1 MAFGHWKNSRA
12 ISTDLQAQIYGGTPH
27 PQLSAQSTLRVQ
39 RLGAEVMAHACNLIS
54 GGREQED
61 GERESSLEAFW
72 TSLAFIPKSGVLAF
86 LFPFRISRF

>member
-12 ISTDLQAQIYGGTPH
+12 ISTDFQAQIYGGTPH

-39 RLGAEVMAHACNLIS
+39 RLGAEVMAHAGNLIS

-61 GERESSLEAFW
+61 GERESSLEAS
-72 TSLAFIPKSGVLAF
+72 SLAVIPTSGAIAF

>member
-1 MAFGHWKNSRA
+1 
-12 ISTDLQAQIYGGTPH
+12 
-27 PQLSAQSTLRVQ
+27 
-39 RLGAEVMAHACNLIS
+39 MAHAGNLIS

-72 TSLAFIPKSGVLAF
+72 TSLAVIPTSGAIAF